1 MQRDVKSSNS
11 AINSEDSAEFARS
24 RQHPPARGLR
34 GAWLFTERYGIC
46 IVMDSVNN
54 QWTELLKQYARVPAK
69 ARDLVV
75 EEQILQSKK
84 TILKSLLLLNPVRF

>member
-1 MQRDVKSSNS
+1 
-11 AINSEDSAEFARS
+11 
-24 RQHPPARGLR
+24 
-34 GAWLFTERYGIC
+34 
-46 IVMDSVNN
+46 MDSVNN